1 LDKTIFCSPDAT
13 SCLDKGSAAALWVGP
28 QPTDDGGVCESDQ
41 SLTTM
46 QNLFEMQFLLLL
58 ESKKKKRKKERKN
71 TSEGSCHTKVCGMNS
86 GT

>member
-46 QNLFEMQFLLLL
+46 QNLFEMQFLSLL
-58 ESKKKKRKKERKN
+58 ESKKKKKKERKKK
-71 TSEGSCHTKVCGMNS
+71 HQ
-86 GT
+86 